1 MKSVYL
7 YFGLLIVLLISFF
20 AVYLPV
26 PEKIKGIISLPGVGA
41 LVGFLFQL
49 YRDSETVRHQRALNK
64 EQNEFTISISSHMA
78 RVAFD
83 KHVSF
88 CEEYISEINLG
99 IPKLFESGPSNSAG
113 DLAIKLRDVRLKYTT
128 WITKDIT
135 EQLWPF
141 EKALIKISFNRNYIN
156 EIPDGDKRTE
166 LIDEMHRLFSNI
178 LELSNDMES
187 DKEET
192 ISIGV
197 SKIIEKVQDI
207 LGITE
212 LTSLRNKILK
222 NVNSV

>member
-1 MKSVYL
+1 M
-7 YFGLLIVLLISFF
+7 
-20 AVYLPV
+20 
-26 PEKIKGIISLPGVGA
+26 VGY
-41 LVGFLFQL
+41 LFQI
-49 YRDSETVRHQRALNK
+49 YRDSEAYRRQRALNK

-99 IPKLFESGPSNSAG
+99 IPKLLETGPSNSAG
-113 DLAIKLRDVRLKYTT
+113 HLADKLRKVRLKYNT

-141 EKALIKISFNRNYIN
+141 EKALRTISFNRNYMNQIL
-156 EIPDGDKRTE
+156 DGEKRNE
-166 LIDEMHRLFSNI
+166 LIDEMYRLFDNI
-178 LELSNDMES
+178 LEMPEDSEFE
-187 DKEET
+187 KEEAT
-192 ISIGV
+192 SIGV

-207 LGITE
+207 LHITE

-222 NVNSV
+222 NVNTV

>member
-1 MKSVYL
+1 M
-7 YFGLLIVLLISFF
+7 VLLFSIIG
-20 AVYLPV
+20 VYFLPV
-26 PEKIKGIISLPGVGA
+26 SEEYKGIISLPGVGA
-41 LVGFLFQL
+41 LVGYLSQI
-49 YRDSETVRHQRALNK
+49 YRDSEAYRRQRALNK

-99 IPKLFESGPSNSAG
+99 IPKLLETGPSNCAG
-113 DLAIKLRDVRLKYTT
+113 HLANKLRKVRLKYNT

-141 EKALIKISFNRNYIN
+141 EKALRTISFNRNYMN
-156 EIPDGDKRTE
+156 QIPDGEKRNA
-166 LIDEMHRLFSNI
+166 LIDEMYRLFDNI
-178 LELSNDMES
+178 FEMPEGSEFE
-187 DKEET
+187 KEEAT
-192 ISIGV
+192 SIGV

-207 LGITE
+207 LHITE

-222 NVNSV
+222 NVNTV